1 MQLKYLTSCVP
12 CLIKLKKCKFEN
24 LLKSFEIMKYTNR
37 IEEYL
42 VYYNEEVTKIFN
54 AYGERRDDGDM
65 HIKKEHLE
73 EYSKEI
79 KKLEE
84 FETNIDKSNITI
96 TIGELEEGYPNS
108 NAWFTIEEL
117 KHLNDLF
124 VLTE

>member
-1 MQLKYLTSCVP
+1 MQLKYLTSCAP

-24 LLKSFEIMKYTNR
+24 LSKSFEIMKYTNS

-54 AYGERRDDGDM
+54 MYGERREDGDM
-65 HIKKEHLE
+65 HIKKDNLA
-73 EYSKEI
+73 EYSAEI
-79 KKLEE
+79 KKLED
-84 FETNIDKSNITI
+84 FETNIEKSDITI

-108 NAWFTIEEL
+108 NTWFTIEEL
-117 KHLNDLF
+117 KHLDDLF